1 MLQKASML
9 VFVLASIACFVGCGT
24 TANHYVYATIPA
36 ANQLAAFREDPNSG
50 VLTELDG
57 SPYSVGDGAHSIVIH
72 PSGKFL
78 YVANP
83 GEGANGEDDIS
94 LFDIASNGTLTEIP
108 PRTSLGAT
116 ASVPQVLI
124 MDPAGA
130 YLYSMNAGSNN
141 ISVFSI
147 GSGGALTQVSNSPF
161 SVGALPLNIQLA
173 PSGNFLFVSTIG
185 EETGLIEAFSVN
197 AGQLTLV
204 STISSQGVNP
214 YGLAVNPA
222 GTYIYASNTSSAN
235 IAIFSISSTGVLA
248 DVAGSPIDDGYQA
261 PVAMIFDPSGNFL
274 YVANQGSNNLTVYSI
289 ASSGLPSALTTST
302 STNAYATQTGP
313 SFIVEDP
320 NGKYLFVGNQ
330 GTSATIQPF
339 ELSSGILT
347 GLHFYNVG
355 NTPSSIAVLQ

>member
-1 MLQKASML
+1 MLRKVSM
-9 VFVLASIACFVGCGT
+9 VAFVLASISFFMSCGT
-24 TANHYVYATIPA
+24 TASHYVYATISA

-57 SPYSVGDGAHSIVIH
+57 SPYSVGDGARSIVVH
-72 PSGKFL
+72 PSGGFL

-94 LFDIASNGTLTEIP
+94 LFDIASNGALTEIP
-108 PRTSLGAT
+108 PRTPLGSTAT
-116 ASVPQVLI
+116 VPQVLA
-124 MDPAGA
+124 MDPGGN
-130 YLYSMNAGSNN
+130 YLYSMNVGSNN

-147 GSGGALTQVSNSPF
+147 GSGGTLTQVPNSPF
-161 SVGALPLNIQLA
+161 FVGALPLNMQVA

-185 EETGLIEAFSVN
+185 EETGILESFSIN

-204 STISSQGVNP
+204 NTITSQGINP

-222 GTYIYASNTSSAN
+222 GTYLYVSNTSSAN
-235 IAIFSISSTGVLA
+235 IAIFSISSTGTLGE
-248 DVAGSPIDDGYQA
+248 VAGSPIDDGYQA
-261 PVAMIFDPSGNFL
+261 PVAMTFDPAGAYL
-274 YVANQGSNNLTVYSI
+274 YVANQGSNNVTVYAI

-302 STNAYATQTGP
+302 STNAYATQSGP
-313 SFIVEDP
+313 SFIVPDP

-339 ELSSGILT
+339 EASTGVLT
-347 GLHFYNVG
+347 GLYFYKVG